1 MPGTNL
7 TREEAQ
13 QRAKLL
19 TVDSY
24 EIDLDL
30 SGAVE
35 GGTYRSVTTVRF
47 DSAESGVGS
56 FIDLV
61 APAVQEV
68 VLNGDSLDPAEV
80 FKDSR
85 IELAGILEGRN
96 VLRVVADCAY
106 TNTGEGLHRFVDPVD
121 QQAYLYTQFEVP
133 DARRVFASFE
143 QPDLKAT
150 FQFTVKAPSGWTV
163 ISNSPTPEPKDDVW
177 EFEPTPRIST
187 YVTALILG
195 PYHSVHSVYE
205 KDGQSVPLGIYCRPS
220 LAEFLDSDAIFEVTR
235 QGFEWFQEK
244 FDYAYPFK
252 KYDQLFVPEFNAGA
266 MENAGAVTIR
276 DQYVFRSKV
285 TDAAYEVRAET
296 ILHELAHM
304 WFGDLVTME
313 WWNDLWLNE
322 SFATYT
328 SIACQSY
335 APGSRWPHSWTTF
348 ANSMKT
354 WAYRQDQL
362 PSTHPIMAQIND
374 LDDVLV
380 NFDGITYAKGA
391 SVLKQLVAYVGEDEF
406 FRGVQAYFKAHAY
419 GNTQLSDLL
428 GALEETSGRDLG
440 TWSQKWLQTAGIN
453 VLRPEIET
461 DANGV
466 ITSFAIRQE
475 APALPAGA
483 KGEPTLRP
491 HRIAVGLYDLDD
503 SAGGSGKLVRG
514 ERIELD
520 VDGELTEVAELVGK
534 RRPAVILLNDDD
546 LSYAKVRLDEQ
557 SLAFVTEHLGDFEA
571 SLPRAL
577 CWASAWDMTRDA
589 ELAARDYLSL
599 VLSGIGKE
607 SDIGVVQSLHRQVL
621 TAVELYADPNA
632 REALLTRWTDA
643 TLAHLRSSAGGSDH
657 QLAWARAFAATARTP
672 EQLDLLEGLLD
683 GRESIEGLAVD
694 TELRWSFVQRLAAV
708 GRFDEAEITSE
719 YERDRTAAGERHAAT
734 ARAARPT
741 EEAKAEAW
749 ASVVESDKLPN
760 AVQEAVIGGFV
771 QFGQRELLAPYTE
784 KYFAAVKG
792 VWDSRSHE
800 MAQQIAVGLYP
811 SVQVSAD
818 TLAKT
823 DEWLAS
829 AEPSA
834 ALRRLISESRS
845 GVERALRAQA
855 RHGGVGGDALR
866 RGKMALPRARARK
879 RRFRMEVSRSTGTAA
894 PTGETTSPAAVAR
907 SGPRPHQ
914 GRGERRSLLA
924 FRF

>member
-19 TVDSY
+19 AVDSY
-24 EIDLDL
+24 EIELDL
-30 SGAVE
+30 SGAQE

-47 DSAESGVGS
+47 DVSENGADS

-61 APAVQEV
+61 APAVHEV
-68 VLNGDSLDPAEV
+68 TLNGDSLDPAEV
-80 FKDSR
+80 FADSR
-85 IELAGILEGRN
+85 IALRGLLEGRN
-96 VLRVVADCAY
+96 ILRVVAECAY

-121 QQAYLYTQFEVP
+121 DQAYLYTQFEVP

-150 FQFTVKAPSGWTV
+150 FQFTVRAPEGWTV
-163 ISNSPTPEPKDDVW
+163 VSNSPTPEPQDSVW
-177 EFEPTPRIST
+177 VFEPTPRIST
-187 YVTALILG
+187 YITALIVG

-220 LAEFLDSDAIFEVTR
+220 LAEYLDSDAIFEVTR

-328 SIACQSY
+328 SIACQAA

-362 PSTHPIMAQIND
+362 PSTHPIMADISD

-406 FRGVQAYFKAHAY
+406 FTGVQAYFKAHAY
-419 GNTQLSDLL
+419 GNTRLSDLL
-428 GALEETSGRDLG
+428 GALETTSGRDLKS
-440 TWSQKWLQTAGIN
+440 WSKAWLETAGIN
-453 VLRPEIET
+453 ILRPEIET
-461 DANGV
+461 DADGV
-466 ITSFAIRQE
+466 VTSFAIRQE

-491 HRIAVGLYDLDD
+491 HRIAVGLYELDD
-503 SAGGSGKLVRG
+503 ASGKLVRE

-520 VDGELTEVAELVGK
+520 VDGELTSVPQVVGK

-557 SLAFVTEHLGDFEA
+557 SLAFVTEHLGDFES

-589 ELAARDYLSL
+589 ELPARDYLSL

-607 SDIGVVQSLHRQVL
+607 SDIGVVQSLHRQVKL
-621 TAVELYADPNA
+621 AVDLYADPAA
-632 REALLTRWTDA
+632 REALLARWTDA
-643 TLAHLRSSAGGSDH
+643 TLAHLRAAAPGSDH

-672 EQLDLLEGLLD
+672 EQLDLLDALLD
-683 GRESIEGLAVD
+683 GSQTIEGLVVD
-694 TELRWSFVQRLAAV
+694 TELRWAFVQRLAAV
-708 GRFDEAEITSE
+708 GRFDEAEIAGE
-719 YERDRTAAGERHAAT
+719 YDRDRTAAGERHAAT

-741 EEAKAEAW
+741 PEAKAEAW
-749 ASVVESDKLPN
+749 ASVVDSDKLPN

-771 QFGQRELLAPYTE
+771 QTDQRELLAPYADR
-784 KYFAAVKG
+784 YFEVVKDI
-792 VWDSRSHE
+792 WESRSHE

-811 SVQVSAD
+811 TVQVSRE
-818 TLAKT
+818 TLDRT
-823 DEWLAS
+823 DAWLTS
-829 AEPSA
+829 AEPNA
-834 ALRRLISESRS
+834 ALRRLVSESRA

-855 RHGGVGGDALR
+855 ADA
-866 RGKMALPRARARK
+866 
-879 RRFRMEVSRSTGTAA
+879 AA
-894 PTGETTSPAAVAR
+894 
-907 SGPRPHQ
+907 Q
-914 GRGERRSLLA
+914 
-924 FRF
+924 

>member
-13 QRAKLL
+13 QRARLL
-19 TVDSY
+19 SVDSY
-24 EIDLDL
+24 EIELDL
-30 SGAVE
+30 SGAQE

-47 DSAESGVGS
+47 ASAEDGAES

-61 APAVQEV
+61 APAVHQV
-68 VLNGDSLDPAEV
+68 VLNGKALDVGAV
-80 FKDSR
+80 FRDSR
-85 IELAGILEGRN
+85 IALPHLHAGPNELK
-96 VLRVVADCAY
+96 VVADCSY

-150 FQFTVKAPSGWTV
+150 FQFTVTVPEGWTV
-163 ISNSPTPEPKDDVW
+163 VSNSATPEPKDNVW
-177 EFEPTPRIST
+177 HFEPTPRIST
-187 YVTALILG
+187 YITALIVG
-195 PYHSVHSVYE
+195 PYHSVHSSYE

-220 LAEFLDSDAIFEVTR
+220 LAQFLDSDAIFEVTR
-235 QGFEWFQEK
+235 QGFDWFQEK
-244 FDYAYPFK
+244 FDYDYPFA

-276 DQYVFRSKV
+276 DQYLFRSKV
-285 TDAAYEVRAET
+285 TDAAYAVRAET

-328 SIACQSY
+328 SIACQAYHPDSK
-335 APGSRWPHSWTTF
+335 WPHSWTTF
-348 ANSMKT
+348 ANSTKT

-362 PSTHPIMAQIND
+362 PSTHPIMAEIRD

-391 SVLKQLVAYVGEDEF
+391 SVLKQLVAYVGMDEF

-419 GNTQLSDLL
+419 GNTRLSDLL
-428 GALEETSGRDLG
+428 GALEETSGRDLS

-453 VLRPEIET
+453 ILRPELEISEE
-461 DANGV
+461 GYV
-466 ITSFAIRQE
+466 TSFSVRQE

-491 HRIAVGLYDLDD
+491 HRIAIGCYDLDER
-503 SAGGSGKLVRG
+503 GKLVRTS
-514 ERIELD
+514 RIELD
-520 VDGELTEVAELVGK
+520 VDGEHTDVPFPQNT

-546 LSYAKVRLDEQ
+546 LSYAKVRLDEE
-557 SLAFVTEHLGDFEA
+557 SLRVVTEHLGDFTE

-577 CWASAWDMTRDA
+577 CWASAWDMTRDG

-607 SDIGVVQSLHRQVL
+607 SDIGVVQSLHRQVKL
-621 TAVELYADPNA
+621 AIDLYAAPEW
-632 REALLTRWTDA
+632 REAGLSRWTDA
-643 TLAHLRSSAGGSDH
+643 TLAHLRAAEPGSDH

-672 EQLDLLEGLLD
+672 QQLDLLQALLEGT
-683 GRESIEGLAVD
+683 ESIEGLAVD
-694 TELRWSFVQRLAAV
+694 TELRWTFVERLAAV
-708 GRFDEAEITSE
+708 GRLETDEIAAES
-719 YERDRTAAGERHAAT
+719 ERDKTAAGERHAMT

-741 EEAKAEAW
+741 AEAKAEAW

-760 AVQEAVIGGFV
+760 AVQESVIAGFV
-771 QFGQRELLAPYTE
+771 QTDQRELLAPYAE
-784 KYFAAVKG
+784 KFFAAVKG
-792 VWDSRSHE
+792 VWETRTHE
-800 MAQQIAVGLYP
+800 IAQQIAVGLYP
-811 SVQVSAD
+811 SLQVSQT
-818 TLAKT
+818 TLDAT
-823 DEWLAS
+823 DAWLAS
-829 AEPSA
+829 AEPNA
-834 ALRRLISESRS
+834 ALRRLISESRA
-845 GVERALRAQA
+845 GVERALKAQA
-855 RHGGVGGDALR
+855 ADA
-866 RGKMALPRARARK
+866 
-879 RRFRMEVSRSTGTAA
+879 AA
-894 PTGETTSPAAVAR
+894 A
-907 SGPRPHQ
+907 
-914 GRGERRSLLA
+914 
-924 FRF
+924 

>member
-13 QRAKLL
+13 HRAQLL
-19 TVDSY
+19 AVESY
-24 EIDLDL
+24 EIELDL
-30 SGAVE
+30 SGAQE

-47 DSAESGVGS
+47 DVTAENGAES

-61 APAVQEV
+61 ATAVHEV
-68 VLNGDSLDPAEV
+68 TLNGDSLDPAEV
-80 FKDSR
+80 FADSR
-85 IELAGILEGRN
+85 IALPGLLRGRN
-96 VLRVVADCAY
+96 ILRVVADCAY

-121 QQAYLYTQFEVP
+121 DQAYLYTQFEVP

-150 FQFTVKAPSGWTV
+150 FQFTVTAPEGWTV
-163 ISNSPTPEPKDDVW
+163 ISNSPTPEPQDNVW
-177 EFEPTPRIST
+177 VFEPTPRIST
-187 YVTALILG
+187 YITALIVG

-220 LAEFLDSDAIFEVTR
+220 LAEYLDSDAIFEVTR

-244 FDYAYPFK
+244 FDYAYPFE

-328 SIACQSY
+328 SIACQAH
-335 APGSRWPHSWTTF
+335 APGSRWPHAWTTF

-362 PSTHPIMAQIND
+362 PSTHPIMAEIRD

-391 SVLKQLVAYVGEDEF
+391 SVLKQLVAYVGMDEF
-406 FRGVQAYFKAHAY
+406 FRGVQAYFKRHAY
-419 GNTQLSDLL
+419 GNTRLSDLL
-428 GALEETSGRDLG
+428 GALEETSGRDLK
-440 TWSQKWLQTAGIN
+440 TWSEKWLQAAGIN

-461 DANGV
+461 GSDGV
-466 ITSFAIRQE
+466 VTSFAIRQE

-491 HRIAVGLYDLDD
+491 HRIAVGLYDLDET
-503 SAGGSGKLVRG
+503 SGKLVRR

-520 VDGELTEVAELVGK
+520 VDGELTAVPQLVGQP
-534 RRPAVILLNDDD
+534 RPAVILLNDDD

-557 SLAFVTEHLGDFEA
+557 SLAFVTEHLGDFES

-607 SDIGVVQSLHRQVL
+607 SDIGVVQSLQRQVKL
-621 TAVELYADPNA
+621 AIDLYADPAA
-632 REALLTRWTDA
+632 REALLARWTDA
-643 TLAHLRSSAGGSDH
+643 TLAHLRAAAPGSDH

-672 EQLDLLEGLLD
+672 EQLDLLDALLD
-683 GRESIEGLAVD
+683 GSQTIEGLAVD
-694 TELRWSFVQRLAAV
+694 TELRWAFVQRLAAV
-708 GRFDEAEITSE
+708 GRFDEAEIAGE
-719 YERDRTAAGERHAAT
+719 YERDRTAAGERHATT

-741 EEAKAEAW
+741 AEAKAEAW
-749 ASVVESDKLPN
+749 ESVVDSDKLPN
-760 AVQEAVIGGFV
+760 AVQEAVIAGFV
-771 QFGQRELLAPYTE
+771 QTDQREVLAPYAE
-784 KYFAAVKG
+784 RYFEVVKDI
-792 VWDSRSHE
+792 WESRSHE

-811 SVQVSAD
+811 TVQVSQEILDRTD
-818 TLAKT
+818 T
-823 DEWLAS
+823 WLTS
-829 AEPSA
+829 AEPTA
-834 ALRRLISESRS
+834 ALRRLVSESRA
-845 GVERALRAQA
+845 GVERALRAQRA
-855 RHGGVGGDALR
+855 DA
-866 RGKMALPRARARK
+866 
-879 RRFRMEVSRSTGTAA
+879 AA
-894 PTGETTSPAAVAR
+894 SGE
-907 SGPRPHQ
+907 
-914 GRGERRSLLA
+914 
-924 FRF
+924 

>member
-7 TREEAQ
+7 TRDEAQ
-13 QRAKLL
+13 QRARLL
-19 TVDSY
+19 SVDAY

-30 SGAVE
+30 SGAQG

-47 DSAESGVGS
+47 DAAEAGAET

-61 APAVQEV
+61 APAVHEV
-68 VLNGDSLDPAEV
+68 VLNGEALDAAEV

-85 IELAGILEGRN
+85 IALRGLVAGRN
-96 VLRVVADCAY
+96 ELRVVADCAY

-150 FQFTVKAPSGWTV
+150 FQFTVKAPEGWTV
-163 ISNSPTPEPKDDVW
+163 ISNSPTPEPSGNVW
-177 EFEPTPRIST
+177 RFEPTPRISS
-187 YVTALILG
+187 YITALIVG
-195 PYHSVHSVYE
+195 PYHSVHSTYE
-205 KDGQSVPLGIYCRPS
+205 KDGRTVPLGIYCRPS
-220 LAEFLDSDAIFEVTR
+220 LAEHLDSDAIFEVTR
-235 QGFEWFQEK
+235 QGFDWFQEK
-244 FDYAYPFK
+244 FDYDYPFA

-328 SIACQSY
+328 SIACQAY
-335 APGSRWPHSWTTF
+335 APGSKWPHSWTTF

-362 PSTHPIMAQIND
+362 PSTHPIMAEIRD

-391 SVLKQLVAYVGEDEF
+391 SVLKQLVAYVGMDEF
-406 FRGVQAYFKAHAY
+406 FKGVQAYFKAHAY
-419 GNTQLSDLL
+419 GNTRLSDLL
-428 GALEETSGRDLG
+428 GALEETSGRDLK
-440 TWSQKWLQTAGIN
+440 TWSKKWLETAGIN
-453 VLRPEIET
+453 ILRPEIEV
-461 DANGV
+461 DADGV
-466 ITSFAIRQE
+466 ITAFAVRQE

-483 KGEPTLRP
+483 KGEPVLRP
-491 HRIAVGLYDLDD
+491 HRIAVGAYGLED
-503 SAGGSGKLVRG
+503 GKLVRK

-520 VDGELTEVAELVGK
+520 VDGELTAVPQLVGTA
-534 RRPAVILLNDDD
+534 RPAVVLLNDDD
-546 LSYAKVRLDEQ
+546 LSYAKVRLDEE
-557 SLAFVTEHLGDFEA
+557 SLKAVTEHLGDFTE

-577 CWASAWDMTRDA
+577 CWASAWDMTRDG
-589 ELAARDYLSL
+589 ELATRDYLSL

-607 SDIGVVQSLHRQVL
+607 SDIGVVQSLHRQVKL
-621 TAVELYADPNA
+621 AIDLYADPSA
-632 REALLTRWTDA
+632 RDALLTQWTDA
-643 TLAHLRSSAGGSDH
+643 TLVQLNTAEPGSDH

-672 EQLDLLEGLLD
+672 EQLDLLKGLLD
-683 GRESIEGLAVD
+683 GTRAIEGLAVD
-694 TELRWSFVQRLAAV
+694 TELRWAFVERLAAV
-708 GRFDEAEITSE
+708 GSFDEAEIAAE

-749 ASVVESDKLPN
+749 ASVVDSDKLPN

-771 QFGQRELLAPYTE
+771 QTDQRELLAPYAA
-784 KYFAAVKG
+784 KYFDAVKG
-792 VWDSRSHE
+792 VWDARSHE

-811 SVQVSAD
+811 SLQVLQE
-818 TLAKT
+818 TLDAT
-823 DEWLAS
+823 DAWLTA
-829 AEPSA
+829 AEPNA
-834 ALRRLISESRS
+834 ALRRLVSESRA
-845 GVERALRAQA
+845 GIERALKAQA
-855 RHGGVGGDALR
+855 ADA
-866 RGKMALPRARARK
+866 
-879 RRFRMEVSRSTGTAA
+879 AA
-894 PTGETTSPAAVAR
+894 A
-907 SGPRPHQ
+907 
-914 GRGERRSLLA
+914 
-924 FRF
+924 

>member
-7 TREEAQ
+7 TREEAR

-30 SGAVE
+30 SGAQE

-47 DSAESGVGS
+47 DVTENGAES

-61 APAVQEV
+61 APAVHEV
-68 VLNGDSLDPAEV
+68 TLNGDPLDPDQV

-85 IELAGILEGRN
+85 IALPGLLQGRN

-121 QQAYLYTQFEVP
+121 EQAYLYTQFEVP

-150 FQFTVKAPSGWTV
+150 FQFTVKAPTGWTV

-177 EFEPTPRIST
+177 VFEPTPRISS
-187 YVTALILG
+187 YITALIVG

-235 QGFEWFQEK
+235 QGFDWFQEK

-328 SIACQSY
+328 SIACQAY
-335 APGSRWPHSWTTF
+335 APGSRWPHAWTTF

-362 PSTHPIMAQIND
+362 PSTHPIMAEIRD

-391 SVLKQLVAYVGEDEF
+391 SVLKQLVAYVGMDAF
-406 FRGVQAYFKAHAY
+406 FQGVQAYFKRHAF
-419 GNTQLSDLL
+419 GNTRLSDLL
-428 GALEETSGRDLG
+428 GALEETSGRDLS
-440 TWSQKWLQTAGIN
+440 TWSKKWLETAGIN
-453 VLRPEIET
+453 ILRPEIET
-461 DANGV
+461 DADGV

-475 APALPAGA
+475 APALPVGA

-491 HRIAVGLYDLDD
+491 HRIAVGLYELADT
-503 SAGGSGKLVRG
+503 GKLVRA
-514 ERIELD
+514 ERVELD
-520 VDGELTEVAELVGK
+520 VDGELTAVPELVG
-534 RRPAVILLNDDD
+534 RHRPAVILLNDDD

-557 SLAFVTEHLGDFEA
+557 SLAFVTEHLGDFES

-589 ELAARDYLSL
+589 ELATRDYLSL

-607 SDIGVVQSLHRQVL
+607 SDIGVVQSLQRQVKL
-621 TAVELYADPNA
+621 AIELYADPAA

-643 TLAHLRSSAGGSDH
+643 TLAHLRAAEAGSDH

-683 GRESIEGLAVD
+683 GTQTIEGLVVD
-694 TELRWSFVQRLAAV
+694 AELRWAFVERLAAV
-708 GRFDEAEITSE
+708 GRFDEAEIAGE
-719 YERDRTAAGERHAAT
+719 AERDKTAAGERHAAT

-741 EEAKAEAW
+741 PEAKAEAW
-749 ASVVESDKLPN
+749 AAVIESDKLPN

-771 QFGQRELLAPYTE
+771 QTDQRELLATYTDR
-784 KYFAAVKG
+784 YFEVLKE
-792 VWDSRSHE
+792 VWDARSHE
-800 MAQQIAVGLYP
+800 IAQQIAIGLYP
-811 SVQVSAD
+811 SVQVSEE

-823 DEWLAS
+823 DAWLAS

-834 ALRRLISESRS
+834 ALRRLVSESRS
-845 GVERALRAQA
+845 GIERALKAQA
-855 RHGGVGGDALR
+855 ADA
-866 RGKMALPRARARK
+866 ADA
-879 RRFRMEVSRSTGTAA
+879 
-894 PTGETTSPAAVAR
+894 
-907 SGPRPHQ
+907 
-914 GRGERRSLLA
+914 
-924 FRF
+924 

>member
-13 QRAKLL
+13 ERARLL
-19 TVDSY
+19 TVDAY

-30 SGAVE
+30 SGAQE

-47 DSAESGVGS
+47 DSAEAGAET

-61 APAVQEV
+61 APAVHEV
-68 VLNGDSLDPAEV
+68 ELNGKALDVAAV
-80 FKDSR
+80 FRDSR
-85 IELAGILEGRN
+85 IALPHLHAGAN

-106 TNTGEGLHRFVDPVD
+106 TNTGEGLHRFVDQVD

-150 FQFTVKAPSGWTV
+150 FQFTVKAPAGWTV
-163 ISNSPTPEPKDDVW
+163 ISNSPTPEPKDDIWV
-177 EFEPTPRIST
+177 FEPTPRIST
-187 YVTALILG
+187 YITALIVG
-195 PYHSVHSVYE
+195 PYHAVHSSYE

-220 LAEFLDSDAIFEVTR
+220 LAEFLDADAIFDVTR
-235 QGFEWFQEK
+235 QGFDWFQEK
-244 FDYAYPFK
+244 FDYAYPFA

-285 TDAAYEVRAET
+285 TDAAYETRAET

-328 SIACQSY
+328 SIACQAY
-335 APGSRWPHSWTTF
+335 AEGSKWPHSWTTF

-362 PSTHPIMAQIND
+362 PSTHPIMADIRD

-391 SVLKQLVAYVGEDEF
+391 SVLKQLVAYVGMDEF
-406 FRGVQAYFKAHAY
+406 FKGVQAYFKAHAF
-419 GNTQLSDLL
+419 GNTRLSDLL
-428 GALEETSGRDLG
+428 GALEETSGRDLK
-440 TWSQKWLQTAGIN
+440 TWSKAWLETAGIN
-453 VLRPEIET
+453 ILRPEITT
-461 DANGV
+461 DGNGHV
-466 ITSFAIRQE
+466 TSFTVLQE

-491 HRIAVGLYDLDD
+491 HRIAIGCYDLDG
-503 SAGGSGKLVRG
+503 AGKLVRTN
-514 ERIELD
+514 RIELD
-520 VDGELTEVAELVGK
+520 VDGERTEVPFPAGTA
-534 RRPAVILLNDDD
+534 RPAVVLLNDDD
-546 LSYAKVRLDEQ
+546 LSYAKVRLDEE
-557 SLAFVTEHLGDFEA
+557 SLRVVTEHLGDFTE

-577 CWASAWDMTRDA
+577 CWASAWDMTRDG
-589 ELAARDYLSL
+589 ELATRDYLSL

-607 SDIGVVQSLHRQVL
+607 SDIGVVQSLHRQVKL
-621 TAVELYADPNA
+621 ALDLYAAPEF
-632 REALLTRWTDA
+632 REAGLTQWTEA
-643 TLAHLRSSAGGSDH
+643 TLAHLRAAEPAGDH

-672 EQLDLLEGLLD
+672 VQLDLLRALLD
-683 GRESIEGLAVD
+683 GTETVEGLVVD
-694 TELRWSFVQRLAAV
+694 TELRWAFVERLAAV
-708 GRFDEAEITSE
+708 GLLDEDEIAAE
-719 YERDRTAAGERHAAT
+719 YERDKTAAGERHAAT
-734 ARAARPT
+734 ARAARPSVD
-741 EEAKAEAW
+741 AKTEAW

-760 AVQEAVIGGFV
+760 SLQEAVIGGFV
-771 QFGQRELLAPYTE
+771 QTDQRELLAPYTE
-784 KYFAAVKG
+784 KFFAAVKD

-811 SVQVSAD
+811 ALQVSQE
-818 TLAKT
+818 TLDAT
-823 DEWLAS
+823 DAWLDS

-834 ALRRLISESRS
+834 ALRRLVSESRA
-845 GVERALRAQA
+845 GVERALKAQA
-855 RHGGVGGDALR
+855 ADA
-866 RGKMALPRARARK
+866 AAA
-879 RRFRMEVSRSTGTAA
+879 TA
-894 PTGETTSPAAVAR
+894 
-907 SGPRPHQ
+907 
-914 GRGERRSLLA
+914 
-924 FRF
+924 

>member
-13 QRAKLL
+13 QRAQLL
-19 TVDSY
+19 AVESY
-24 EIDLDL
+24 GIELDL
-30 SGAVE
+30 SGAQE

-47 DSAESGVGS
+47 DVTAENGAES

-61 APAVQEV
+61 APAVHEV
-68 VLNGDSLDPAEV
+68 TLNGDSLDPAEV
-80 FKDSR
+80 FADSR
-85 IELAGILEGRN
+85 IALPGLLQGRN
-96 VLRVVADCAY
+96 ILRVVADCAY

-121 QQAYLYTQFEVP
+121 NQAYLYTQFEVP

-150 FQFTVKAPSGWTV
+150 FQFTVKAPEGWTV
-163 ISNSPTPEPKDDVW
+163 ISNSPTPEPQDNVW

-187 YVTALILG
+187 YITALIVG

-220 LAEFLDSDAIFEVTR
+220 LAEYLDSDAIFEVTR

-244 FDYAYPFK
+244 FDYAYPFT

-285 TDAAYEVRAET
+285 TDAAYETRAET

-328 SIACQSY
+328 SIACQ
-335 APGSRWPHSWTTF
+335 AAHPESRWPHSWTTF

-362 PSTHPIMAQIND
+362 PSTHPIMAEIND

-419 GNTQLSDLL
+419 GNTRLSDLL
-428 GALEETSGRDLG
+428 GALETTSGRDLKA
-440 TWSQKWLQTAGIN
+440 WSKAWLETAGIN

-461 DANGV
+461 DGNGV
-466 ITSFAIRQE
+466 VTSFAIRQE

-491 HRIAVGLYDLDD
+491 HRIAVGLYELDD
-503 SAGGSGKLVRG
+503 DSGKLVRD

-520 VDGELTEVAELVGK
+520 VDGELTAVPQLVGR

-557 SLAFVTEHLGDFEA
+557 SLAFVTEHLGDFES

-589 ELAARDYLSL
+589 QLAARDYLSL

-607 SDIGVVQSLHRQVL
+607 SDIGVVQSLQRQVKL
-621 TAVELYADPNA
+621 AIDLYADPAA
-632 REALLTRWTDA
+632 REALLARWTDA
-643 TLAHLRSSAGGSDH
+643 TLAHLRAAAPGSDH

-672 EQLDLLEGLLD
+672 EQLDVLDALLD
-683 GRESIEGLAVD
+683 GSQTVEGLVVD
-694 TELRWSFVQRLAAV
+694 TELRWAFVQRLAAV
-708 GRFDEAEITSE
+708 GRFDEAEIAGE

-749 ASVVESDKLPN
+749 ASVVDSDKLPN

-771 QFGQRELLAPYTE
+771 QTDQREVLAPYADR
-784 KYFAAVKG
+784 YFEVVKDI
-792 VWDSRSHE
+792 WESRSHE

-811 SVQVSAD
+811 TVQVSQE
-818 TLAKT
+818 TLDKT
-823 DEWLAS
+823 DAWLAS
-829 AEPSA
+829 AEPNA
-834 ALRRLISESRS
+834 ALRRLVSESRA
-845 GVERALRAQA
+845 GVERALRAQRA
-855 RHGGVGGDALR
+855 DA
-866 RGKMALPRARARK
+866 
-879 RRFRMEVSRSTGTAA
+879 AA
-894 PTGETTSPAAVAR
+894 GE
-907 SGPRPHQ
+907 
-914 GRGERRSLLA
+914 
-924 FRF
+924 

>member
-13 QRAKLL
+13 QRARLL

-30 SGAVE
+30 SGAQE

-47 DSAESGVGS
+47 DSAEDGAES
-56 FIDLV
+56 FVDLV
-61 APAVQEV
+61 APAVHQV
-68 VLNGDSLDPAEV
+68 VLNGKAQDVAAV
-80 FKDSR
+80 FRDSR
-85 IELAGILEGRN
+85 IALKHLHQGLNELK
-96 VLRVVADCAY
+96 VVADCAY

-177 EFEPTPRIST
+177 VFEPTPRIST
-187 YVTALILG
+187 YITALIVG
-195 PYHSVHSVYE
+195 PYHSVHSSYE
-205 KDGQSVPLGIYCRPS
+205 NDGQSVPLGVYCRPS

-244 FDYAYPFK
+244 FDYDYPFA

-335 APGSRWPHSWTTF
+335 HPDSKWPHSWTTF

-362 PSTHPIMAQIND
+362 PSTHPIMAEIRD

-391 SVLKQLVAYVGEDEF
+391 SVLKQLVAYVGMDEF
-406 FRGVQAYFKAHAY
+406 FSGVQAYFKAHAFA
-419 GNTQLSDLL
+419 NTRLSDLL
-428 GALEETSGRDLG
+428 GALEETSGRDLK

-453 VLRPEIET
+453 ILRPEIEISEE
-461 DANGV
+461 GYV
-466 ITSFAIRQE
+466 TSFAVRQE
-475 APALPAGA
+475 APALPPGA

-491 HRIAVGLYDLDD
+491 HRIAVGCYDLD
-503 SAGGSGKLVRG
+503 AGGKLVRTN
-514 ERIELD
+514 RIELD
-520 VDGELTEVAELVGK
+520 VDGELTDVPFPQNT

-546 LSYAKVRLDEQ
+546 LTYAKVRLDEE
-557 SLAFVTEHLGDFEA
+557 SLRVVTEHLGDFTE

-577 CWASAWDMTRDA
+577 CWASAWDMTRDG

-607 SDIGVVQSLHRQVL
+607 SDIGVVQSLHRQVKL
-621 TAVELYADPNA
+621 AIDLYAATDW
-632 REALLTRWTDA
+632 RETGLTQWTDA
-643 TLAHLRSSAGGSDH
+643 TLAHLRAAEPGSDH
-657 QLAWARAFAATARTP
+657 QLAWVRAFAATARTP
-672 EQLDLLEGLLD
+672 QQLDLLQALLD
-683 GRESIEGLAVD
+683 DTETIEGLVVD
-694 TELRWSFVQRLAAV
+694 TELRWTFVERLAAV
-708 GRFDEAEITSE
+708 GLLDEDEIAAE
-719 YERDRTAAGERHAAT
+719 YERDKTAAGERHAAT

-741 EEAKAEAW
+741 AEAKAEAW

-760 AVQEAVIGGFV
+760 AVQEAVIAGFV
-771 QFGQRELLAPYTE
+771 QTDQRELLAPYGE
-784 KYFAAVKG
+784 KFFAAVKG
-792 VWDSRSHE
+792 VWESRSHE
-800 MAQQIAVGLYP
+800 MAQQIAIGLYP
-811 SVQVSAD
+811 SLQVSQA
-818 TLAKT
+818 TLDAT
-823 DEWLAS
+823 DAWLES
-829 AEPSA
+829 AEPNA

-845 GVERALRAQA
+845 GVERALKAQA
-855 RHGGVGGDALR
+855 ADA
-866 RGKMALPRARARK
+866 
-879 RRFRMEVSRSTGTAA
+879 AA
-894 PTGETTSPAAVAR
+894 A
-907 SGPRPHQ
+907 
-914 GRGERRSLLA
+914 
-924 FRF
+924 

>member
-13 QRAKLL
+13 QRASLL
-19 TVDSY
+19 SVESY

-30 SGAVE
+30 SGAQE
-35 GGTYRSVTTVRF
+35 GGTYRSVTSVRF
-47 DSAESGVGS
+47 ESAQAGAES

-61 APAVQEV
+61 APAVHEV
-68 VLNGDSLDPAEV
+68 VLNGKSLDVAAV
-80 FKDSR
+80 FRDSR
-85 IELAGILEGRN
+85 IALPELAAGANELK
-96 VLRVVADCAY
+96 VVADCAY

-133 DARRVFASFE
+133 DARRVFANFE

-150 FQFTVKAPSGWTV
+150 FQFTVKAPAGWTV
-163 ISNSPTPEPKDDVW
+163 ISNSPTPEPKDDLWV
-177 EFEPTPRIST
+177 FEPTPRIST
-187 YVTALILG
+187 YITALIVG
-195 PYHSVHSVYE
+195 PYHAVHSTYE
-205 KDGQSVPLGIYCRPS
+205 GPGGQSVPLGIYCRPS

-235 QGFEWFQEK
+235 QGFDWFQEK
-244 FDYAYPFK
+244 FDYAYPFA

-328 SIACQSY
+328 SIACQAY
-335 APGSRWPHSWTTF
+335 APESRWPHSWTTF

-362 PSTHPIMAQIND
+362 PSTHPIMAEIRD

-391 SVLKQLVAYVGEDEF
+391 SVLKQLVAYVGMDEF
-406 FRGVQAYFKAHAY
+406 FQGVQAYFKRHAF
-419 GNTQLSDLL
+419 GNTRLSDLL
-428 GALEETSGRDLG
+428 GALEETSGRDL
-440 TWSQKWLQTAGIN
+440 TAWAKAWLQTAGIN

-461 DANGV
+461 DAHGV

-491 HRIAVGLYDLDD
+491 HRIAIGLYDLDD
-503 SAGGSGKLVRG
+503 ESGKLVRAD
-514 ERIELD
+514 RIELD
-520 VDGELTEVAELVGK
+520 VAAAELTQVGRLVG
-534 RRPAVILLNDDD
+534 RHRPAVILLNDDD
-546 LSYAKVRLDEQ
+546 LSYAKVRLDEK
-557 SLAFVTEHLGDFEA
+557 SLAFVTEHLGDFES

-589 ELAARDYLSL
+589 ELPTSAYLEL

-607 SDIGVVQSLHRQVL
+607 TDIGVVQSLHRQVKL
-621 TAVELYADPNA
+621 AIDLYAAPAGRDA
-632 REALLTRWTDA
+632 ALTRWTEA
-643 TLAHLRSSAGGSDH
+643 TLAHLRAAEPGSDH

-672 EQLDLLEGLLD
+672 EQLDLLEALLE
-683 GRESIEGLAVD
+683 GTQTVEGLAVD
-694 TELRWSFVQRLAAV
+694 TELRWALVERLAAV
-708 GRFDEAEITSE
+708 GRFDEAEIAAE

-741 EEAKAEAW
+741 DEAKAEAW

-760 AVQEAVIGGFV
+760 AIQEAVIGGFV
-771 QFGQRELLAPYTE
+771 QTDQRELLAPYTE
-784 KYFAAVKG
+784 KFFAAVKD
-792 VWDSRSHE
+792 VWESRSHE
-800 MAQQIAVGLYP
+800 MAQQVAVGLYP
-811 SVQVSAD
+811 AIQVSQE
-818 TLAKT
+818 TLDAT
-823 DEWLAS
+823 DAWLSS
-829 AEPSA
+829 AEPNA
-834 ALRRLISESRS
+834 ALRRLVSESRS
-845 GVERALRAQA
+845 GIERALRAQGA
-855 RHGGVGGDALR
+855 DA
-866 RGKMALPRARARK
+866 
-879 RRFRMEVSRSTGTAA
+879 
-894 PTGETTSPAAVAR
+894 
-907 SGPRPHQ
+907 
-914 GRGERRSLLA
+914 
-924 FRF
+924 

>member
-1 MPGTNL
+1 
-7 TREEAQ
+7 
-13 QRAKLL
+13 
-19 TVDSY
+19 
-24 EIDLDL
+24 
-30 SGAVE
+30 
-35 GGTYRSVTTVRF
+35 VTTVRF
-47 DSAESGVGS
+47 DSAETGAES

-61 APAVQEV
+61 APAVHEV
-68 VLNGDSLDPAEV
+68 ALNGDPLDPAEV

-85 IELAGILEGRN
+85 IALPGLLEGRN

-121 QQAYLYTQFEVP
+121 EQAYLYTQFEVP

-177 EFEPTPRIST
+177 VFEPTPRIST
-187 YVTALILG
+187 YITALIVG

-220 LAEFLDSDAIFEVTR
+220 LAEFLDSDAIFDVTR
-235 QGFEWFQEK
+235 QGFDWFQEK
-244 FDYAYPFK
+244 FDYAYPFE

-328 SIACQSY
+328 SIACQAY
-335 APGSRWPHSWTTF
+335 HPASRWPHSWTTF

-362 PSTHPIMAQIND
+362 PSTHPIMAEIND

-391 SVLKQLVAYVGEDEF
+391 SVLKQLVAYVGMDEF
-406 FRGVQAYFKAHAY
+406 FRGVQAYFKRHAF
-419 GNTQLSDLL
+419 GNTRLSDLL
-428 GALEETSGRDLG
+428 GALEETSGRDLK
-440 TWSQKWLQTAGIN
+440 TWSKKWLETAGIN
-453 VLRPEIET
+453 VLRPAIET
-461 DANGV
+461 DENGL

-491 HRIAVGLYDLDD
+491 HRIAIGLYDLDE
-503 SAGGSGKLVRG
+503 GTGKLVRTEDG
-514 ERIELD
+514 RIELD
-520 VDGELTEVAELVGK
+520 VDGELTAVPQLAGR
-534 RRPAVILLNDDD
+534 RRPDVILLNDDD
-546 LSYAKVRLDEQ
+546 LSYAKVRLDEK
-557 SLAFVTEHLGDFEA
+557 SLAFVTEHLGDFDS

-589 ELAARDYLSL
+589 ELATRDYLSL

-607 SDIGVVQSLHRQVL
+607 SDIGVVQSLHRQVKL
-621 TAVELYADPNA
+621 AIDLYADPST

-643 TLAHLRSSAGGSDH
+643 TLAHLRSAEPGSDH

-683 GRESIEGLAVD
+683 GSQTVEGLAVD
-694 TELRWSFVQRLAAV
+694 TELRWAFVERLATV
-708 GRFDEAEITSE
+708 GRFDETEIAGE
-719 YERDRTAAGERHAAT
+719 LGRDKTAAGERHAAT

-741 EEAKAEAW
+741 PEAKAEAW

-771 QFGQRELLAPYTE
+771 QTDQRELLAPYTD
-784 KYFAAVKG
+784 KYFESVKG

-800 MAQQIAVGLYP
+800 MAQQIVVGLYP
-811 SVQVSAD
+811 AIQVSED
-818 TLAKT
+818 TSART
-823 DEWLAS
+823 DAWLAA
-829 AEPSA
+829 AEPPP
-834 ALRRLISESRS
+834 ALRRLILESRA
-845 GVERALRAQA
+845 GIERALKAQA
-855 RHGGVGGDALR
+855 ADA
-866 RGKMALPRARARK
+866 
-879 RRFRMEVSRSTGTAA
+879 AA
-894 PTGETTSPAAVAR
+894 QR
-907 SGPRPHQ
+907 
-914 GRGERRSLLA
+914 
-924 FRF
+924 

>member
-24 EIDLDL
+24 EIELDL
-30 SGAVE
+30 SGAQE
-35 GGTYRSVTTVRF
+35 GDTFPSVTTVRF
-47 DSAESGVGS
+47 DVAEEGAET

-61 APAVQEV
+61 APAVREV
-68 VLNGDSLDPAEV
+68 TLNGDPLDPAEV
-80 FKDSR
+80 FRDSR
-85 IELAGILEGRN
+85 IALPGLLQGRN
-96 VLRVVADCAY
+96 VLRVAADCAY
-106 TNTGEGLHRFVDPVD
+106 TNTGEGLHKFVDPVD
-121 QQAYLYTQFEVP
+121 DQAYLYTQFEVP

-150 FQFTVKAPSGWTV
+150 FRFTVRAPEGWTV
-163 ISNSPTPEPKDDVW
+163 ISNSPTPEPRDNVW
-177 EFEPTPRIST
+177 SFAPTPRIST
-187 YVTALILG
+187 YITALIVG

-205 KDGQSVPLGIYCRPS
+205 KDGRTVPLGIYCRPS
-220 LAEFLDSDAIFEVTR
+220 LAEHLDSDAIFEVTR
-235 QGFEWFQEK
+235 QGFDWFQEK
-244 FDYAYPFK
+244 FDYAYPFE

-328 SIACQSY
+328 SIACQAA

-362 PSTHPIMAQIND
+362 PSTHPIMADIRD

-406 FRGVQAYFKAHAY
+406 FRGVQAYFKRHAF
-419 GNTQLSDLL
+419 GNTRLSDLL
-428 GALEETSGRDLG
+428 GALEETSGRDLK
-440 TWSQKWLQTAGIN
+440 TWSKAWLETAGIN
-453 VLRPEIET
+453 ILRPEIET
-461 DANGV
+461 DGEDGTGT

-491 HRIAVGLYDLDD
+491 HRIAVGFYDLD
-503 SAGGSGKLVRG
+503 GEGRLVRV
-514 ERIELD
+514 ERTELD
-520 VDGELTEVAELVGK
+520 VDGELTAVPQLVGK
-534 RRPAVILLNDDD
+534 RRPAVVLLNDDD
-546 LSYAKVRLDEQ
+546 LSYAKVRLDER
-557 SLAFVTEHLGDFEA
+557 SLAQVTEHLGDFAE

-577 CWASAWDMTRDA
+577 CWASAWDMTRDG
-589 ELAARDYLSL
+589 ELATRDYLSL

-607 SDIGVVQSLHRQVL
+607 SDIGVVQSLHRQVKL
-621 TAVELYADPNA
+621 AVDLYADPAA
-632 REALLTRWTDA
+632 RETLLARWTEA
-643 TLAHLRSSAGGSDH
+643 ALTHLRTAEPGGDH

-683 GRESIEGLAVD
+683 GSRSVEGLAVD
-694 TELRWSFVQRLAAV
+694 TELRWAFVQRLAAV
-708 GRFDEAEITSE
+708 GRFGEEEIAAE
-719 YERDRTAAGERHAAT
+719 YARDKTAAGERHAAT

-741 EEAKAEAW
+741 PEAKAEAW

-760 AVQEAVIGGFV
+760 AVQEAVISGFV
-771 QFGQRELLAPYTE
+771 QTDQRELLAPYTE
-784 KYFAAVKG
+784 RYFEVLKG
-792 VWDSRSHE
+792 VWESRSHE
-800 MAQQIAVGLYP
+800 IAQQIAVGLYP
-811 SVQVSAD
+811 SVQVTQD
-818 TLAKT
+818 TLDRT
-823 DEWLAS
+823 DAWLAS
-829 AEPSA
+829 AEPNA
-834 ALRRLISESRS
+834 ALRRLVSESRA

-855 RHGGVGGDALR
+855 ADA
-866 RGKMALPRARARK
+866 
-879 RRFRMEVSRSTGTAA
+879 AA
-894 PTGETTSPAAVAR
+894 ASA
-907 SGPRPHQ
+907 
-914 GRGERRSLLA
+914 
-924 FRF
+924 

>member
-24 EIDLDL
+24 EVDLDL
-30 SGAVE
+30 SGAQE

-47 DSAESGVGS
+47 DSAEAGAET

-61 APAVQEV
+61 APAVHEV
-68 VLNGDSLDPAEV
+68 VLNGHALEV
-80 FKDSR
+80 GAVFRDSR
-85 IELAGILEGRN
+85 IALRHLQAGTNELK
-96 VLRVVADCAY
+96 VVADCDY

-150 FQFTVKAPSGWTV
+150 FQFTVKAPTGWTV

-177 EFEPTPRIST
+177 TFEPTPRMST
-187 YVTALILG
+187 YVTALIVG
-195 PYHSVHSVYE
+195 PYHSVHSSYE
-205 KDGQSVPLGIYCRPS
+205 GPGGQSVPLGIYCRPS

-235 QGFEWFQEK
+235 QGFDWFQEK
-244 FDYAYPFK
+244 FDYAYPFA

-285 TDAAYEVRAET
+285 TDAAYEVRAAT

-322 SFATYT
+322 SFATYAEA
-328 SIACQSY
+328 ACQAY
-335 APGSRWPHSWTTF
+335 APGSKWPHSWTTF

-362 PSTHPIMAQIND
+362 PSTHPIMAEIRD

-406 FRGVQAYFKAHAY
+406 FQGVQAYFKRHAF
-419 GNTQLSDLL
+419 GNTRLSDLL
-428 GALEETSGRDLG
+428 GALEETSGRDLK
-440 TWSQKWLQTAGIN
+440 TWSKKWLETAGIN
-453 VLRPEIET
+453 VLRPVVDVDT
-461 DANGV
+461 RGV
-466 ITSFAIRQE
+466 ITSFAVKQE
-475 APALPAGA
+475 APALPEGA

-491 HRIAVGLYDLDD
+491 HRIAIGFYDLDE
-503 SAGGSGKLVRG
+503 ASGKLLRTDRV
-514 ERIELD
+514 ELD
-520 VDGELTEVAELVGK
+520 VDGELTAVDALVGK
-534 RRPAVILLNDDD
+534 ARPAVILLNDDD
-546 LSYAKVRLDEQ
+546 LSYAKVRLDTE
-557 SLAFVTEHLGDFEA
+557 SLAFVTDHIGDFEA

-577 CWASAWDMTRDA
+577 SWASAWDMTRDA
-589 ELAARDYLSL
+589 ELPTRAYVSL

-607 SDIGVVQSLHRQVL
+607 SDIGVVQSLHRQVKL
-621 TAVELYADPNA
+621 ALDLYAAPAGRDA
-632 REALLTRWTDA
+632 ALERWTA
-643 TLAHLRSSAGGSDH
+643 ASLSHLRSAEPGSDH
-657 QLAWARAFAATARTP
+657 QLAWARAFAATART
-672 EQLDLLEGLLD
+672 EEELALLEGLLD
-683 GRESIEGLAVD
+683 GTEAVDGLAVD
-694 TELRWSFVQRLAAV
+694 TELRWAFVARLAAT
-708 GRFDEAEITSE
+708 GRLDEAGIAAEL
-719 YERDRTAAGERHAAT
+719 ERDKTAAGERHAAY

-741 EEAKAEAW
+741 EEAKAAAW
-749 ASVVESDKLPN
+749 SSVVESDTLPN
-760 AVQEAVIGGFV
+760 AIQEAVIGGFV
-771 QFGQRELLAPYTE
+771 QTDQRELLAPYAE
-784 KYFAAVKG
+784 KFFSAVKG
-792 VWDSRSHE
+792 AWDSRSHE

-811 SVQVSAD
+811 SLQISQE
-818 TLAKT
+818 TLDAT
-823 DEWLAS
+823 DAWLAS

-834 ALRRLISESRS
+834 ALRRLVTESRS
-845 GVERALRAQA
+845 GVERALRA
-855 RHGGVGGDALR
+855 
-866 RGKMALPRARARK
+866 
-879 RRFRMEVSRSTGTAA
+879 RSAD
-894 PTGETTSPAAVAR
+894 
-907 SGPRPHQ
+907 
-914 GRGERRSLLA
+914 L
-924 FRF
+924 

>member
-30 SGAVE
+30 SGAQE

-47 DSAESGVGS
+47 DSAETGAES

-61 APAVQEV
+61 APTVHEV
-68 VLNGDSLDPAEV
+68 TLNGDQLPVAEV

-85 IELAGILEGRN
+85 IALPGLLEGRN
-96 VLRVVADCAY
+96 VLRVVADAAY

-121 QQAYLYTQFEVP
+121 EQAYLYTQFEVP

-150 FQFTVKAPSGWTV
+150 FQFTVKAPTGWTV
-163 ISNSPTPEPKDDVW
+163 VSNSPTPEPKDDVW
-177 EFEPTPRIST
+177 TFEPTPRISS
-187 YVTALILG
+187 YITALIVG

-244 FDYAYPFK
+244 FDYAYPFA

-328 SIACQSY
+328 SIACQAY
-335 APGSRWPHSWTTF
+335 APNSRWPHSWTTF

-362 PSTHPIMAQIND
+362 PSTHPIMAEIRD

-391 SVLKQLVAYVGEDEF
+391 SVLKQLVAYVGMDEF
-406 FRGVQAYFKAHAY
+406 FRGVQAYFKAHAF
-419 GNTQLSDLL
+419 GNTRLSDLL
-428 GALEETSGRDLG
+428 GALEETSGRDLT

-453 VLRPEIET
+453 ILRPEVTT

-475 APALPAGA
+475 APALPTGA

-503 SAGGSGKLVRG
+503 DSGKLVRDD
-514 ERIELD
+514 RIELD
-520 VDGELTEVAELVGK
+520 VDGELTAVPELIGK
-534 RRPAVILLNDDD
+534 RRPAVFLLNDDD
-546 LSYAKVRLDEQ
+546 LSYAKVRLDED
-557 SLAFVTEHLGDFEA
+557 SLAFVTEHLGDFES

-589 ELAARDYLSL
+589 ELATRDYLSL

-607 SDIGVVQSLHRQVL
+607 SDIGVVQSLHRQVKL
-621 TAVELYADPNA
+621 AIELYADPTA
-632 REALLTRWTDA
+632 REALLNRWTDA
-643 TLAHLRSSAGGSDH
+643 TLAHLHSAAPASDH

-672 EQLDLLEGLLD
+672 EQLDLLESLLE
-683 GRESIEGLAVD
+683 GRETIEGLAVD
-694 TELRWSFVQRLAAV
+694 TELRWAFVQRLAAV
-708 GRFDEAEITSE
+708 GRFDEAEIAAE

-760 AVQEAVIGGFV
+760 ALQEAVIGGFV
-771 QFGQRELLAPYTE
+771 QTGQRELLAPYTDKFFE
-784 KYFAAVKG
+784 VVKDI
-792 VWDSRSHE
+792 WDSRSHE
-800 MAQQIAVGLYP
+800 IAQQIAIGLYP
-811 SVQVSAD
+811 AVQVSAD

-823 DEWLAS
+823 DAWLAS

-845 GVERALRAQA
+845 GVERALKAQA
-855 RHGGVGGDALR
+855 ADA
-866 RGKMALPRARARK
+866 
-879 RRFRMEVSRSTGTAA
+879 AA
-894 PTGETTSPAAVAR
+894 
-907 SGPRPHQ
+907 
-914 GRGERRSLLA
+914 
-924 FRF
+924 

>member
-30 SGAVE
+30 SGAQE

-47 DSAESGVGS
+47 DVAESGAEGGAAS

-61 APAVQEV
+61 APTVHEIT
-68 VLNGDSLDPAEV
+68 LNGDQLDPAEL
-80 FKDSR
+80 FADSR
-85 IELAGILEGRN
+85 IALPGLLAGRN
-96 VLRVVADCAY
+96 ILRVVADCAY

-121 QQAYLYTQFEVP
+121 NQAYLYTQFEVP

-150 FQFTVKAPSGWTV
+150 FQFTVKAPDGWTV
-163 ISNSPTPEPKDDVW
+163 ISNSPTPEPKDNVW

-187 YVTALILG
+187 YITALIVG

-220 LAEFLDSDAIFEVTR
+220 LAEHLDSDAIFEVTR

-328 SIACQSY
+328 SIACQ
-335 APGSRWPHSWTTF
+335 AAHPESRWPHSWTTF

-362 PSTHPIMAQIND
+362 PSTHPIMAEIRD

-406 FRGVQAYFKAHAY
+406 FAGVQAYFKAHAF
-419 GNTQLSDLL
+419 GNTRLSDLL
-428 GALEETSGRDLG
+428 GALEKTSGRDLKA
-440 TWSQKWLQTAGIN
+440 WSKKWLETAGIN

-466 ITSFAIRQE
+466 VTSFAIRQE
-475 APALPAGA
+475 APALPTGA

-491 HRIAVGLYDLDD
+491 HRIAVGLYELDD
-503 SAGGSGKLVRG
+503 DSGKLVRD

-520 VDGELTEVAELVGK
+520 VEGELTAVPQLVGR
-534 RRPAVILLNDDD
+534 RRPAVVLLNDDD

-557 SLAFVTEHLGDFEA
+557 SLAFVTEHLGDFES

-589 ELAARDYLSL
+589 ELATRDYLSL

-607 SDIGVVQSLHRQVL
+607 SDIGVVQSLHRQVKL
-621 TAVELYADPNA
+621 AIELYAAPA
-632 REALLTRWTDA
+632 SREALLTRWTDA
-643 TLAHLRSSAGGSDH
+643 TLAHLRSAAAGSDH
-657 QLAWARAFAATARTP
+657 QLAWARAFATTARTP
-672 EQLDLLEGLLD
+672 EQLDLLEALLD
-683 GRESIEGLAVD
+683 GSQTIEGLAVD
-694 TELRWSFVQRLAAV
+694 TELRWSFVQRLATV
-708 GRFDEAEITSE
+708 GRYDEAEIAGE
-719 YERDRTAAGERHAAT
+719 YERDKTAAGERHAAT
-734 ARAARPT
+734 ARASRPT

-771 QFGQRELLAPYTE
+771 QTDQRELLASYTD
-784 KYFAAVKG
+784 KYFAVVKEI
-792 VWDSRSHE
+792 WDARSHE
-800 MAQQIAVGLYP
+800 IAQQIAVGLYP
-811 SVQVSAD
+811 TIQVSEE

-823 DEWLAS
+823 DAWLAS
-829 AEPSA
+829 AEPNA
-834 ALRRLISESRS
+834 ALRRLVSESRA

-855 RHGGVGGDALR
+855 ADA
-866 RGKMALPRARARK
+866 
-879 RRFRMEVSRSTGTAA
+879 AA
-894 PTGETTSPAAVAR
+894 GE
-907 SGPRPHQ
+907 
-914 GRGERRSLLA
+914 
-924 FRF
+924 

>member
-7 TREEAQ
+7 TREEAR

-30 SGAVE
+30 SGAQE
-35 GGTYRSVTTVRF
+35 GGTYRSTTTVRF
-47 DSAESGVGS
+47 DVAEGGS
-56 FIDLV
+56 ETFIDLV
-61 APAVQEV
+61 APAVHEV
-68 VLNGDSLDPAEV
+68 TLNGDPLAPEDV
-80 FKDSR
+80 FQDSR
-85 IELAGILEGRN
+85 IALADLPQGRN

-121 QQAYLYTQFEVP
+121 EQAYLYTQFEVP

-150 FQFTVKAPSGWTV
+150 FQFTVKAPGGWTV

-177 EFEPTPRIST
+177 TFEPTPRIST
-187 YVTALILG
+187 YITALIVG
-195 PYHSVHSVYE
+195 PYHSVHSAYE
-205 KDGQSVPLGIYCRPS
+205 KDGQSVPLAIYCRPS
-220 LAEFLDSDAIFEVTR
+220 LAEHLDSDAVFEVTR

-285 TDAAYEVRAET
+285 TDAAYEMRAET

-328 SIACQSY
+328 SIACQ
-335 APGSRWPHSWTTF
+335 AHHPDSRWPHSWTTF

-362 PSTHPIMAQIND
+362 PSTHPIMAEIGD

-391 SVLKQLVAYVGEDEF
+391 SVLKQLVAYVGMDAF
-406 FRGVQAYFKAHAY
+406 FAGVQAYFKRHAF
-419 GNTQLSDLL
+419 GNTRLTDLL
-428 GALEETSGRDLG
+428 GALEETSGRDLK
-440 TWSQKWLQTAGIN
+440 TWSTQWLQTAGIN
-453 VLRPEIET
+453 ILRPVIET
-461 DANGV
+461 DADGV

-475 APALPAGA
+475 APALPVGA
-483 KGEPTLRP
+483 KGEPVLRP
-491 HRIAVGLYDLDD
+491 HRIAVGFYELDD
-503 SAGGSGKLVRG
+503 ASGKLVRD
-514 ERIELD
+514 ERVELD
-520 VDGELTEVAELVGK
+520 VEGELTDVAELVGK
-534 RRPAVILLNDDD
+534 RRPAVVLLNDDD
-546 LSYAKVRLDEQ
+546 LSYAKVRLDEA

-589 ELAARDYLSL
+589 ELATRDYLAL

-607 SDIGVVQSLHRQVL
+607 SDIGVVQSLQRQVKM
-621 TAVELYADPNA
+621 AIELYADPNA

-643 TLAHLRSSAGGSDH
+643 TLAHLRASEAGSDH

-672 EQLDLLEGLLD
+672 DQLDLLEALLEGSQTID
-683 GRESIEGLAVD
+683 GLAVD
-694 TELRWSFVQRLAAV
+694 TELRWSLVQRLAAV
-708 GRFDEAEITSE
+708 GRFDESEIADE
-719 YERDRTAAGERHAAT
+719 YERDRTAAGERHAAS

-741 EEAKAEAW
+741 QEAKAEAW
-749 ASVVESDKLPN
+749 ASVIESDKLPN
-760 AVQEAVIGGFV
+760 AVQEAVIGGFL
-771 QFGQRELLAPYTE
+771 QTDQRELLAPYTE
-784 KYFAAVKG
+784 RYFEVLKDT
-792 VWDSRSHE
+792 WNSRSHE
-800 MAQQIAVGLYP
+800 MAQQIAVGLFP
-811 SVQVSAD
+811 SVQVSRE
-818 TLAKT
+818 TLERT
-823 DEWLAS
+823 DAWLAA

-834 ALRRLISESRS
+834 ALRRLVSESRS
-845 GVERALRAQA
+845 GVERALKAQEADA
-855 RHGGVGGDALR
+855 RNA
-866 RGKMALPRARARK
+866 
-879 RRFRMEVSRSTGTAA
+879 
-894 PTGETTSPAAVAR
+894 
-907 SGPRPHQ
+907 
-914 GRGERRSLLA
+914 
-924 FRF
+924 

>member
-19 TVDSY
+19 AVDSY
-24 EIDLDL
+24 EIELDL
-30 SGAVE
+30 SGAQE

-47 DSAESGVGS
+47 DVTAENGAET

-61 APAVQEV
+61 APTVHEV
-68 VLNGDSLDPAEV
+68 TLNGDSLDPAEV
-80 FKDSR
+80 FADSR
-85 IELAGILEGRN
+85 IALPGLLGGRN
-96 VLRVVADCAY
+96 ILRVVADCAY

-121 QQAYLYTQFEVP
+121 EQAYLYTQFEVP

-150 FQFTVKAPSGWTV
+150 FQFTVRAPEGWTV
-163 ISNSPTPEPKDDVW
+163 VSNSPTPEPQDNVW
-177 EFEPTPRIST
+177 VFEPTPRISS
-187 YVTALILG
+187 YITALIVG

-220 LAEFLDSDAIFEVTR
+220 LAEYLDSDAIFEVTR
-235 QGFEWFQEK
+235 QGFDWFQQK
-244 FDYAYPFK
+244 FDYTYPFA

-285 TDAAYEVRAET
+285 TDAAYEMRAET

-328 SIACQSY
+328 SIACQAH
-335 APGSRWPHSWTTF
+335 APGSRWPHAWTTF

-362 PSTHPIMAQIND
+362 PSTHPIMAEIRD

-391 SVLKQLVAYVGEDEF
+391 SVLKQLVAYVGMDEF
-406 FRGVQAYFKAHAY
+406 FRGVQAYFKRHAY
-419 GNTQLSDLL
+419 GNTRLSDLL
-428 GALEETSGRDLG
+428 GALEETSGRDLK
-440 TWSQKWLQTAGIN
+440 TWSEKWLQTAGIN

-461 DANGV
+461 DAEGV
-466 ITSFAIRQE
+466 VTSFAIRQE

-491 HRIAVGLYDLDD
+491 HRIAVGLYDLDGD
-503 SAGGSGKLVRG
+503 SGKLVRN
-514 ERIELD
+514 ERVELD
-520 VDGELTEVAELVGK
+520 VDGELTAVPQLVGK
-534 RRPAVILLNDDD
+534 RRPAVVLLNDDD

-557 SLAFVTEHLGDFEA
+557 SLAFVTQHLGDFEW

-607 SDIGVVQSLHRQVL
+607 SDIGVVQSLQRQAKL
-621 TAVELYADPNA
+621 AIDLYADPAA
-632 REALLTRWTDA
+632 REALLARWTDA
-643 TLAHLRSSAGGSDH
+643 TLAHLRAAAPGSDH

-672 EQLDLLEGLLD
+672 EQLDLLDALLD
-683 GRESIEGLAVD
+683 GSQTIEGLVVD
-694 TELRWSFVQRLAAV
+694 TELRWTFVQRLAAV
-708 GRFDEAEITSE
+708 GRFDEAEIAGE
-719 YERDRTAAGERHAAT
+719 YDRDRTAAGERHAAT

-741 EEAKAEAW
+741 PEAKAEAW
-749 ASVVESDKLPN
+749 ASVVDSDKLPN
-760 AVQEAVIGGFV
+760 AVQEAVIAGFV
-771 QFGQRELLAPYTE
+771 QTDQRELLAPYADR
-784 KYFAAVKG
+784 YFEVVKDI
-792 VWDSRSHE
+792 WESRSHE

-811 SVQVSAD
+811 TVQVSQE
-818 TLAKT
+818 TLDMT
-823 DEWLAS
+823 DSWLTA
-829 AEPSA
+829 AEPNA
-834 ALRRLISESRS
+834 ALRRLVSESRA
-845 GVERALRAQA
+845 GVERALRAQRA
-855 RHGGVGGDALR
+855 DA
-866 RGKMALPRARARK
+866 
-879 RRFRMEVSRSTGTAA
+879 AA
-894 PTGETTSPAAVAR
+894 A
-907 SGPRPHQ
+907 
-914 GRGERRSLLA
+914 
-924 FRF
+924 

>member
-47 DSAESGVGS
+47 DAAENGAS

-80 FKDSR
+80 FTDSR
-85 IELAGILEGRN
+85 IALSGILEGRN

-187 YVTALILG
+187 YITALILG

-220 LAEFLDSDAIFEVTR
+220 LAQYLDSDAIFEVTR
-235 QGFEWFQEK
+235 QGFAWFQEK

-328 SIACQSY
+328 SIACQAY
-335 APGSRWPHSWTTF
+335 APDSRWPHSWTTF

-362 PSTHPIMAQIND
+362 PSTHPIMATIND

-453 VLRPEIET
+453 ILRPEIET

-466 ITSFAIRQE
+466 ITAFAIRQE

-503 SAGGSGKLVRG
+503 DSGKLVRG

-520 VDGELTEVAELVGK
+520 VDGELTEVPELVGK
-534 RRPAVILLNDDD
+534 RRAAVVLLNDDD

-589 ELAARDYLSL
+589 ELATRDYLSL

-643 TLAHLRSSAGGSDH
+643 TLAHLRSSEAGGDH

-708 GRFDEAEITSE
+708 GRFDDAEITSE
-719 YERDRTAAGERHAAT
+719 YERDKTAAGERHAAT

-741 EEAKAEAW
+741 DEAKAEAW

-771 QFGQRELLAPYTE
+771 QYGQRELLAPYTD
-784 KYFAAVKG
+784 KYFEAVKG

-811 SVQVSAD
+811 SLQVSAD

-855 RHGGVGGDALR
+855 AD
-866 RGKMALPRARARK
+866 
-879 RRFRMEVSRSTGTAA
+879 TAA
-894 PTGETTSPAAVAR
+894 SASTPTGE
-907 SGPRPHQ
+907 
-914 GRGERRSLLA
+914 
-924 FRF
+924 